1 MDCARSRW
9 KGAQWA
15 ACNKRAMGAVSMDP
29 FLRTMRLC
37 PRSPMGLSAQIL
49 DEWFSEVAC
58 FRTAFYRDSPGVTFV
73 HISRLAIDVDRP
85 TTIVCDTFQD
95 HCQRRSDGCL
105 CLFVCRVH
113 RQSGAIRTNPMVY
126 EHTAFK
132 KFESERC
139 RVIKIM
145 GKMTTRWQITCSS

>member
-1 MDCARSRW
+1 MSCARSRW

-58 FRTAFYRDSPGVTFV
+58 FRTAFYPVSHPVTLV
-73 HISRLAIDVDRP
+73 HISRLVIDIYTCIYIISMAEIWISTNCISCRIPVILKKKTARLLKTRRLLWAALGTIGDRQH
-85 TTIVCDTFQD
+85 FA
-95 HCQRRSDGCL
+95 RS
-105 CLFVCRVH
+105 
-113 RQSGAIRTNPMVY
+113 Q
-126 EHTAFK
+126 
-132 KFESERC
+132 
-139 RVIKIM
+139 RVIH
-145 GKMTTRWQITCSS
+145 